1 VVDTQLADEDKNEIK
16 KEKVNF
22 FKKLARD
29 LCKIFANK
37 NFLILNFSYFILSFA
52 ILCPHNFL
60 PSHIKLKKID
70 DPQSLSISFIGFFT
84 LIGQICIGYFS
95 DKFRRFNWL
104 IFSVCIIL
112 AGMITCL
119 LPLTNNF
126 YYICVYSSL
135 YGFLTSVNYVLQS
148 SLVIECLDLANLTI
162 AFGCLQMCQ
171 GFSTLFGT
179 PFLGW
184 VKDQSEGYEFTFY
197 IGGMLMILSGA
208 VLLLWPCLSKKNVL
222 IVNKDLEQQAVNQ
235 KLNLPTD

>member
-1 VVDTQLADEDKNEIK
+1 M
-16 KEKVNF
+16 
-22 FKKLARD
+22 
-29 LCKIFANK
+29 
-37 NFLILNFSYFILSFA
+37 SYFILSFA
-52 ILCPHNFL
+52 IVCPHNFL
-60 PSHIKLKKID
+60 PSHIKLRKID

-119 LPLTNNF
+119 LPLTSNL
-126 YYICVYSSL
+126 YYIYVYSSL

-171 GFSTLFGT
+171 GFSTLLGT

-184 VKDQSEGYEFTFY
+184 IKDQSEGYEFTFY
-197 IGGMLMILSGA
+197 IGGILMILSGA
-208 VLLLWPCLSKKNVL
+208 VLMVWPCLSKKNGL
-222 IVNKDLEQQAVNQ
+222 IVICNLESSAVEANL
-235 KLNLPTD
+235 KLTISWRWGSAFSWWSA